1 MFLLDGTEEDLGV
14 DHDSIEVTVNSGHTL
29 HGTRTPQ
36 EWLSFC
42 GTDCCWRSGGDLR
55 TGGHHCI
62 GGQAGG
68 NLPSKVLLD
77 VDWTRCGLAGGG
89 LRAGISRDRTSNI
102 IIIYFL
108 FFH

>member
-36 EWLSFC
+36 EGLS
-42 GTDCCWRSGGDLR
+42 CWRPAGHLR
-55 TGGHHCI
+55 TGGRHCI

-68 NLPSKVLLD
+68 NLLSKVLLD
-77 VDWTRCGLAGGG
+77 VDCPRCGLAGVG
-89 LRAGISRDRTSNI
+89 LRAGITRDRTSNT